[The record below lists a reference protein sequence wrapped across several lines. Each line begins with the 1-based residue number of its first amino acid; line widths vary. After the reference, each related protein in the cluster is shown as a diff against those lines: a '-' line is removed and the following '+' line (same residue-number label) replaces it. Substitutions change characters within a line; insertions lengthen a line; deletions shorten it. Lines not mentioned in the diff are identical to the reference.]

1 MFSLPARPAARSQTP
16 PKSRSPRALRLRDW
30 LARHHTRTSGVW
42 LVSYKRGD
50 PNRYLPYDTIVEEC
64 LCFGWVDSLTRAKD
78 DLRSMLWIAPRKPGS
93 NWSKP
98 NKDRIA
104 RLDAAGLLAPA
115 GRAAVERAWADG
127 TWTAL
132 DGVEALE
139 VPADLAAAL
148 DALPPARA
156 NWETFPRS
164 VRRGVLELV
173 LNAKRAE
180 TRANRIAEIAR
191 AAAEGIRP
199 FHSRG

>member
-1 MFSLPARPAARSQTP
+1 MARRPLTDAPEVEVASRAA
-16 PKSRSPRALRLRDW
+16 LRDW
-30 LARHHTRTSGVW
+30 LARHHTQGSGVW
-42 LVSYKRGD
+42 LVSYKRAD
-50 PNRYLPYDTIVEEC
+50 PDRYLPYEAIVEEC
-64 LCFGWVDSLTRAKD
+64 LSFGWVDSLTRAKD

-98 NKDRIA
+98 NTDRIA

-115 GRAAVERAWADG
+115 GRAAVARAQADG

-139 VPADLAAAL
+139 VPPDLAAAL

-156 NWETFPRS
+156 HWDAFPRS
-164 VRRGVLELV
+164 VRRGVLEIV

-180 TRANRIAEIAR
+180 TRGKRIAEIAR
-191 AAAEGIRP
+191 AAAENVRP
-199 FHSRG
+199 FQWRG

>member
-1 MFSLPARPAARSQTP
+1 MARRPLTDAPEVEVA
-16 PKSRSPRALRLRDW
+16 SRDELRDW
-30 LARHHTRTSGVW
+30 LARHHTRASGVW
-42 LVSYKRGD
+42 LVSYKRAD
-50 PNRYLPYDTIVEEC
+50 PDRYLPYEAIVEEC

-104 RLDAAGLLAPA
+104 RLDAAGLLAPT
-115 GRAAVERAWADG
+115 GRAAVERAKADG

-139 VPADLAAAL
+139 VPSDLAAAL
-148 DALPPARA
+148 DAAPPARA
-156 NWETFPRS
+156 NWDAFPRS

-180 TRANRIAEIAR
+180 TRAARIADIAR
-191 AAAEGIRP
+191 LAAENIRP
-199 FHSRG
+199 FQWRG

>member
-1 MFSLPARPAARSQTP
+1 MARRPLTDAPEVEVA
-16 PKSRSPRALRLRDW
+16 SRAELRDW
-30 LARHHTRTSGVW
+30 LARHHTQGNGVW
-42 LVSYKRGD
+42 LVSYKRAD
-50 PNRYLPYDTIVEEC
+50 PDRYLPYAAIVEEC

-104 RLDAAGLLAPA
+104 RLDAAGLLAPS
-115 GRAAVERAWADG
+115 GRAAVERAKADG

-139 VPADLAAAL
+139 VPPDLAAAL
-148 DALPPARA
+148 DAAPPART
-156 NWETFPRS
+156 NWDAFPRS
-164 VRRGVLELV
+164 VRRGVLEII

-180 TRANRIAEIAR
+180 TRAARIAEVAR
-191 AAAEGIRP
+191 LASDNIRP
-199 FHSRG
+199 FQWRG

>member
-1 MFSLPARPAARSQTP
+1 MARRPLSDAPEVEVASRAA
-16 PKSRSPRALRLRDW
+16 LRDW
-30 LARHHTRTSGVW
+30 LARHHTQASGVW
-42 LVSYKRGD
+42 LVSYKRAD
-50 PNRYLPYDTIVEEC
+50 TDRYLPYAAIVEEC

-93 NWSKP
+93 NWSKA

-104 RLDAAGLLAPA
+104 LLETAALLAPS
-115 GRAAVERAWADG
+115 GRAAVERAKADG

-139 VPADLAAAL
+139 VPPDLAAAL

-156 NWETFPRS
+156 TWDAFPRS

-173 LNAKRAE
+173 LNAKRAQ
-180 TRANRIAEIAR
+180 TREKRIAEIAR
-191 AAAEGIRP
+191 LAAEGIRP
-199 FHSRG
+199 FQWRG